1 MAANVPVS
9 ENEKM
14 STMTDDYSLSR
25 VPAEGK
31 TPMWKVLMVQIG
43 GFVALSQ
50 FMLGAELGYGMTFW
64 DAIIATTLGSTLL
77 EFIAFGLGV
86 AGQREG
92 LSTSLLSKW
101 AGFGTLGSAIV
112 GLTFAIS
119 LIGWF
124 GIQNSIFAQ
133 GIISLLG
140 GHINFA
146 LVATITGLVVTASV
160 LFGFKGLS
168 WTSNISV
175 PAFIIVIGLATYNM
189 LKGHT
194 MTALITMAAPGTALT
209 MSAAVTMVT
218 GNFIIGAIIMPDL
231 NRFNHNAKGVF
242 MVSVVGTLIGELG
255 VNVLGVLMAHAV
267 GSQQIMPIIYQ
278 LTGGFGILLVIFSS
292 VKVND
297 LNLYSATL
305 DFANFFK
312 QVFHWNLN
320 RGMITIVA
328 GVLGTFLSVIG
339 LINQFSGF
347 LNTLGVVFPPIAS
360 IMFIDYW
367 VLKRSRKQL
376 DESRAKGE
384 LPEKSEVFH
393 PVTIVAWVV
402 GSAVGFFVNWG
413 ISSLNVLVVS
423 GLVYFIGMKIF
434 DKQPQETVIT
444 ETALDKEE
452 DDA

>member
-1 MAANVPVS
+1 MVLKSVESESKKISQMA
-9 ENEKM
+9 
-14 STMTDDYSLSR
+14 DDHSLSR
-25 VPAEGK
+25 VPEKDK
-31 TPMWKVLMVQIG
+31 TPVWKVLIVQIG

-50 FMLGAELGYGMTFW
+50 FMLGAELGYGMSFL
-64 DAIIATTLGSTLL
+64 DAVIATTLGSTLL

-101 AGFGTLGSAIV
+101 SGFGTIGSAFV

-146 LVATITGLVVTASV
+146 LVAAITGLVVTFSV

-175 PAFIIVIGLATYNM
+175 PAFILVIGLATYNM

-194 MTALITMAAPGTALT
+194 MTGLVTMAAPGAALS
-209 MSAAVTMVT
+209 MSAAITMVT

-231 NRFNHNAKGVF
+231 NRFNHNWKGVF
-242 MVSVVGTLIGELG
+242 IVSVVGTLIGELG

-267 GSQQIMPIIYQ
+267 GGSNIMPIIYK
-278 LTGGFGILLVIFSS
+278 LTGGFGILLVVFSS
-292 VKVND
+292 IKVND

-305 DFANFFK
+305 DFVNFFK
-312 QVFHWNLN
+312 QVFHWNVN
-320 RGMITIVA
+320 RGLVTIVA
-328 GVLGTFLSVIG
+328 GILGTFLSVIG
-339 LINQFSGF
+339 LIDQFSGF
-347 LNTLGVVFPPIAS
+347 LNVLGVVFPPIAS
-360 IMFIDYW
+360 IMFTDYW
-367 VLKRSRKQL
+367 ILKRSRKQL
-376 DESRAKGE
+376 DKSRNKGQLPTESE
-384 LPEKSEVFH
+384 IFN
-393 PVTIVAWVV
+393 PVTIVAWLV
-402 GSAVGFFVNWG
+402 GIASGFFITWGIPSFNVLMISAVVYYAG
-413 ISSLNVLVVS
+413 I
-423 GLVYFIGMKIF
+423 KIF
-434 DKQPQETVIT
+434 DKSAKR
-444 ETALDKEE
+444 TAVSINEE
-452 DDA
+452 RRNV